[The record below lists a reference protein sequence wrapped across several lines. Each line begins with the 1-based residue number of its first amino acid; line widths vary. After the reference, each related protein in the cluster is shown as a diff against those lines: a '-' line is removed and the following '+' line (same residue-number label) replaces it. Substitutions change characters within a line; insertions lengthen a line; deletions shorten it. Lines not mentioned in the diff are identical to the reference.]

1 MFLWRLIMIKKLVA
15 GRMLTRVGKALVKQ
29 MVVVAVVAAPGV

>member
-1 MFLWRLIMIKKLVA
+1 MIKKLVA
-15 GRMLTRVGKALVKQ
+15 GLIMLTRVGKALVKQ